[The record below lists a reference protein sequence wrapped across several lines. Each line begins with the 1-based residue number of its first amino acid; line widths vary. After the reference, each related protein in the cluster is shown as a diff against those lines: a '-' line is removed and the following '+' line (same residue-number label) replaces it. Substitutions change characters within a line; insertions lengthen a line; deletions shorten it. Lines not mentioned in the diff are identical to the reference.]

1 MANRHKHHKKA
12 SGGVVEKDKAPTDV
26 YAGAGSNVLK
36 EAREKHKRGG
46 KAMGCAEGGKA
57 RMRLDRPGRK
67 RGGAVGSNMR
77 PLSTA
82 ATVSKQNAVSNQ
94 DSEAG

>member
-1 MANRHKHHKKA
+1 MAARHKKHKA
-12 SGGVVEKDKAPTDV
+12 SGGVALKNDAPSEV

-36 EAREKHKRGG
+36 EAREEHKRGG
-46 KAMGCAEGGKA
+46 KTMGHAHGGKA
-57 RMRLDRPGRK
+57 KMRMDRRPGRK
-67 RGGAVGSNMR
+67 RGGGVGSNMK

-82 ATVSKQNAVSNQ
+82 ATVAKQNTVSNQ

>member
-1 MANRHKHHKKA
+1 MAARHKHHKKA
-12 SGGVVEKDKAPTDV
+12 SGGVAMKEPTPTDI
-26 YAGAGSNVLK
+26 YAGGSSNVVK

-67 RGGAVGSNMR
+67 RGGAAGSNMR

-82 ATVSKQNAVSNQ
+82 ASVTKQNAVTNQ